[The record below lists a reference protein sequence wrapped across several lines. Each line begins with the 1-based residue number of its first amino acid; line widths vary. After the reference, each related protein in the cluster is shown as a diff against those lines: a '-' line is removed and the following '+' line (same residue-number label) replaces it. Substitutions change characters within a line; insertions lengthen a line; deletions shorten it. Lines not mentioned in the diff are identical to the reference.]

1 MKKVFTL
8 LLLLLA
14 FSSHAQKQKLEL
26 NLQKDSVYSMTAD
39 AKMDIDQLIQGT
51 HQVVKTTIIG
61 VSTHKVLSVQ
71 DTLYNMEVTYKSLAM
86 NMALGDRIISFNSDD
101 PDTTNTFS
109 RVMHNMT
116 GRSFNIVMS
125 KRGKIVDV
133 KNTENLFKD
142 IFRGFPLI
150 DEQKKAQ
157 ALAQAQKSFN
167 DKSIKGNFQESFV
180 IFPTTPIGVNST
192 WTNQTSMEA
201 AAISIKTNTVFTLNN
216 VTKDAYE
223 ITGLAK
229 IVPDKSPEFKSSS
242 QLFMR
247 LINVNGNTT
256 VKAIINKKTGW
267 IIKSE
272 IVKHLQG
279 DVELKK
285 SLADPVMLTYPMVID
300 ADVKSTGNL

>member
-8 LLLLLA
+8 LLLLLT
-14 FSSHAQKQKLEL
+14 FNSYAQKQKLEL
-26 NLQKDSVYSMTAD
+26 NLQKDSIYNITGDV
-39 AKMDIDQLIQGT
+39 KMDIDQLIQGT
-51 HQVVKTTIIG
+51 HQVVKTTITG

-71 DTLYNMEVTYKSLAM
+71 DTLYTMEVAYKKLAM
-86 NMALGDRIISFNSDD
+86 NMTLGDRTISFNSDD
-101 PDTTNTFS
+101 SDTTNVFS
-109 RVMHNMT
+109 RVMRNMT
-116 GRSFNIVMS
+116 GRSFIMVMS

-142 IFRGFPLI
+142 IFRGFPPI

-157 ALAQAQKSFN
+157 ALAQAQTSFN

-180 IFPTTPIGVNST
+180 IFPITPIGINST

-201 AAISIKTNTVFTLNN
+201 AAISMKTNTIFTLNN
-216 VTKDAYE
+216 VTKDACE

-242 QLFMR
+242 QFFMR

-256 VKAIINKKTGW
+256 VKATINKKTGW
-267 IIKSE
+267 IVKSE
-272 IVKHLQG
+272 IIKHVQG

-285 SLADPVMLTYPMVID
+285 ALADPVMLTYPMVID
-300 ADVKSTGNL
+300 ANVKSIGN